1 MRYWIGVASRE
12 HVLATVKGGFAQ
24 FGHGK
29 LAPAKR
35 PAKGDWIIYYSA
47 KEKFGEPAPCQRF
60 VAIGEFLDAEPK
72 QVTQAKGFKP
82 WRRRVAYRKATEV
95 PIRPLIEQLS
105 FIKNKTHWAA
115 PFRFGFLEIGKHDF
129 SLIAKRMISA
139 ASTRKSRGRTRPGSV
154 GPNG

>member
-1 MRYWIGVASRE
+1 MLVA
-12 HVLATVKGGFAQ
+12 VKGGFAQ

-29 LAPAKR
+29 LASAKR

-60 VAIGEFLDAEPK
+60 VAIGKFLDAEPK

-82 WRRRVAYRKATEV
+82 WHRRVAYREATEV

-105 FIKNKTHWAA
+105 FIKNKAHWSAT
-115 PFRFGFLEIGKHDF
+115 FRFGFLEIAKED
-129 SLIAKRMISA
+129 STLIAKRMISA
-139 ASTRKSRGRTRPGSV
+139 PRTRKSRGRKRPDSV
-154 GPNG
+154 RPTG